1 MAKSAGI
8 KNVKIKDV
16 ALELDSLSLHA
27 SLCFGAIHSLGLS
40 FLMSMEGMLSEP
52 ISEGLLLEQCLLCNS
67 NLKS

>member
-8 KNVKIKDV
+8 KSVKIKDV

-52 ISEGLLLEQCLLCNS
+52 IS
-67 NLKS
+67 